1 MSFRPAV
8 SPSSPC
14 PSSLRLPLF
23 AAYQISDS
31 VKPYTNVKP
40 AAAIDWAAMDAK
52 IQTPGVV
59 AAYKAAVE
67 SIKVEPIDPSPILKS
82 LHAKYDKLVRKPCRW
97 AVGGGI
103 RYL

>member
-1 MSFRPAV
+1 M
-8 SPSSPC
+8 
-14 PSSLRLPLF
+14 
-23 AAYQISDS
+23 
-31 VKPYTNVKP
+31 KPYTNVKP

-97 AVGGGI
+97 AVGGGLDTFRAVLVQSVVELI
-103 RYL
+103 CCVLTVGGSSWQLVVRR